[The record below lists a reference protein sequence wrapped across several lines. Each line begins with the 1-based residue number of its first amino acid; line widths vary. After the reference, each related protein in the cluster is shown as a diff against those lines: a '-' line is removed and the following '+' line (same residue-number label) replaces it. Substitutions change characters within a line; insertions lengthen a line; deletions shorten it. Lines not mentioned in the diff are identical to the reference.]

1 MTVKSDL
8 EAQVEELT
16 QQLSEERAKTRNFA
30 QILGQMRYRVFE
42 VLELDTDVRNQIVGE
57 IDTVFNRVL

>member
-16 QQLSEERAKTRNFA
+16 QQLAEERAKTRNFA

>member
-1 MTVKSDL
+1 MTIKSDL

-16 QQLSEERAKTRNFA
+16 QQLAEEREKTRNFA

-42 VLELDTDVRNQIVGE
+42 VLELDTDVRSQIVGE
-57 IDTVFNRVL
+57 IDTVFGRVL